1 MWVRDSPQG
10 ERDDHLANFKER
22 RTYENGIGARE
33 DDNTKFKRLFKNVVR
48 GFSLVL
54 HDPKGSHYTSPLSRG
69 QDLEVK
75 SLRYSQDKSK
85 PKARVKLNSLFKER
99 RKGK

>member
-10 ERDDHLANFKER
+10 EREDDNTKFKER
-22 RTYENGIGARE
+22 RTYENGIGAR
-33 DDNTKFKRLFKNVVR
+33 DDNLTKFKRLFKNVVR

-75 SLRYSQDKSK
+75 SNKCSCG
-85 PKARVKLNSLFKER
+85 SLDPQ
-99 RKGK
+99 GKVHP